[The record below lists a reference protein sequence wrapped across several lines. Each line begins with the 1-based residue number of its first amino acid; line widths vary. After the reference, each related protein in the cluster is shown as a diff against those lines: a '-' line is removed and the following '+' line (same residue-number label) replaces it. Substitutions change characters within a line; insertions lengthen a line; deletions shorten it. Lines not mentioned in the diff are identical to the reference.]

1 MKATVEIED
10 DLLAA
15 AHRKAAREGKTLRAL
30 LEEGLRR
37 SVSTRLL
44 LVIGLALAL
53 GCGREE
59 RDPAA
64 TSAPADPPAQKLLRF
79 AFLPKA
85 LSIPVFEY
93 AKIGAERAAKELGG
107 IEILWRAPEVTDEL
121 RQKEI
126 LESFITQGVDG
137 IALSALNGDLLT
149 GSIDRAVEAGIPV
162 VTWDSDAP
170 RSKRAA
176 FYGVND
182 FEGGKTLGEG
192 LVTLLGGKG
201 RVAILSS
208 LGADN
213 LQKRTEG
220 AKAALAAAPGI
231 EIVETYDVKDD
242 AVRAAEIIASAT
254 QAHPDLDGWL
264 SVGGWP
270 VFLRNALDPVDATRT
285 RVVAF
290 DTIPPAPTLVREG
303 KVQLLVGQKYF
314 GWGYESVKLL
324 ARLARGE
331 TLEST
336 HFYSGVDVVTRDNVD
351 AYEAQ
356 WAKWMAPD
364 AKAP

>member
-1 MKATVEIED
+1 MPLSPDPSPSRSSRRSRITLVAI
-10 DLLAA
+10 AA
-15 AHRKAAREGKTLRAL
+15 AFA
-30 LEEGLRR
+30 
-37 SVSTRLL
+37 V
-44 LVIGLALAL
+44 
-53 GCGREE
+53 GCGSG
-59 RDPAA
+59 DPTEPEAGR
-64 TSAPADPPAQKLLRF
+64 KLRF

-93 AKIGAERAAKELGG
+93 ARIGAERAAEELGG
-107 IEILWRAPEVTDEL
+107 IEIVWRAPEVTDEL

-126 LESFITQGVDG
+126 LESFVTQKMDG
-137 IALSALNGDLLT
+137 IAVSALNGDLLT
-149 GSIDRAVEAGIPV
+149 PAIDAAVAAGIPV

-170 RSKRAA
+170 RSRRAA

-182 FEGGKTLGEG
+182 EHGGRMLGEG
-192 LVTLLGGKG
+192 LVKLLGGQG

-213 LQKRTEG
+213 LKRRTDG
-220 AKAALAAAPGI
+220 ALEALGAAPGI
-231 EIVETYDVKDD
+231 EIVEVFDVKDD

-254 QAHPDLDGWL
+254 QRYPDLDGWL

-270 VFLRNALDPVDATRT
+270 VFLRNALDPVDPKRT

-324 ARLARGE
+324 ARLARGD
-331 TLEST
+331 TLERS
-336 HFYSGVDVVTRDNVD
+336 FYDSGVDLVTPENVD

-356 WAKWMAPD
+356 WNAWVAGTEAP
-364 AKAP
+364 AASR